1 MVDERTYKYEVMLAF
16 WLSVE
21 LEKVEETRV
30 LIEIDPIIEQIVINL
45 RDNAAIWL
53 KSQAKINERR
63 LSKGLSFLLKTKEEE
78 KGNKIE
84 QTKKGAPS
92 QDYEGIDMNEAEEGE
107 EIQGS
112 KFSRFKGAIKEK
124 ANDKLPE
131 TKSQEEIDAELDLL
145 KQLKTTAKIRNLF
158 DVQKLKDYIK
168 SKIGSPFST
177 NVLRIALNFK
187 EVTIASTLVA
197 FYKVQLDEQMLVRAI
212 KTN

>member
-1 MVDERTYKYEVMLAF
+1 
-16 WLSVE
+16 
-21 LEKVEETRV
+21 
-30 LIEIDPIIEQIVINL
+30 
-45 RDNAAIWL
+45 
-53 KSQAKINERR
+53 
-63 LSKGLSFLLKTKEEE
+63 
-78 KGNKIE
+78 
-84 QTKKGAPS
+84 
-92 QDYEGIDMNEAEEGE
+92 MNEAEEGE

-131 TKSQEEIDAELDLL
+131 TKSKEEIDAELDLL

-197 FYKVQLDEQMLVRAI
+197 FYKV
-212 KTN
+212 